1 MSRPPASSAYSDGV
15 NIASMNGRS
24 FATFRAV
31 SALILREMA
40 TRYGRSP
47 GGYLWAILEPL
58 GAILILA
65 MGMSVIVRIPP
76 MGNSFIL
83 FFATAF
89 LPFSLY
95 LNVSGMVARSIN
107 FSRALLFYPAVTWV
121 DAVLARFL
129 LNTLTGVLVML
140 ILFSGLF
147 IATDIGAMPNITP
160 ILQAVTLAALL
171 GLSVGIVNCVLFG
184 LFPVWEQIWSI
195 ATRPLF
201 LISGVFFLYED
212 LPTTVQN
219 ILWYNPVIHITGL
232 MRQGFY
238 TTYTADYINVSFVAV
253 VSLIYLF
260 FGVLL
265 MGRFHR
271 DILNS

>member
-15 NIASMNGRS
+15 NITSMHGRS

-147 IATDIGAMPNITP
+147 IATDISAMPNITP
-160 ILQAVTLAALL
+160 ILQAVILAALL
-171 GLSVGIVNCVLFG
+171 GLSVGTVNCVLFG

-238 TTYTADYINVSFVAV
+238 TTYTADYVNVSFVAI
-253 VSLIYLF
+253 VSLILLF

>member
-15 NIASMNGRS
+15 NIASMNGRR

-147 IATDIGAMPNITP
+147 IATDISAIPNITP
-160 ILQAVTLAALL
+160 ILQAVILAALL

-238 TTYTADYINVSFVAV
+238 TTYTADYVTVSFVAI
-253 VSLIYLF
+253 VSLILLF

>member
-1 MSRPPASSAYSDGV
+1 MSRPKVSSLYSKGVNVASSSQ
-15 NIASMNGRS
+15 RS

-65 MGMSVIVRIPP
+65 MGMSILVRIPP

-95 LNVSGMVARSIN
+95 LNISGMVARSIN

-129 LNTLTGVLVML
+129 LNTLTGVLVIL

-147 IATDIGAMPNITP
+147 FVADIGTMPNIVP

-195 ATRPLF
+195 ITRPLF
-201 LISGVFFLYED
+201 LVSGVFFLYED
-212 LPTTVQN
+212 LPTSVQA

-232 MRQGFY
+232 MRRGFY
-238 TTYTADYINVSFVAV
+238 ATYTADYVDISFVAII
-253 VSLIYLF
+253 SLIFLF

-271 DILNS
+271 DILNN